1 VIEATLPLPPSANN
15 LFFNLKNG
23 RRAKT
28 TQYKDWQRIAWAA
41 LHAAY
46 ANAGRPPIEPKTR
59 MRLTVRV
66 GASYR
71 RDISNCIKP
80 IEDLLV
86 AALPLPD
93 DRYND
98 VVEVSRDLSIEGFAH
113 VRIGA
118 L

>member
-1 VIEATLPLPPSANN
+1 MIEAIIPLPPSANN
-15 LFFNLKNG
+15 LFLTLKNG

-28 TQYKDWQRIAWAA
+28 VQYKDWQRIACEVI
-41 LHAAY
+41 LTAY
-46 ANAGRPPIEPKTR
+46 NVAGNPRVPKKTK
-59 MRLTVRV
+59 MRLSVRA

-71 RDISNCIKP
+71 RDISNIVKP

-86 AALPLPD
+86 AVLPLPD

-113 VRIGA
+113 VRIA
-118 L
+118 PL

>member
-1 VIEATLPLPPSANN
+1 MIEATLPLPPSTNN
-15 LFFNLKNG
+15 LFFTLKNG
-23 RRAKT
+23 KRAKT
-28 TQYKDWQRIAWAA
+28 TQYKDWQRIALAELA
-41 LHAAY
+41 VAFV
-46 ANAGRPPIEPKTR
+46 NAGRPAFDPKAR
-59 MRLTVRV
+59 MRLSVRV

-113 VRIGA
+113 VRIGT